1 MLDKL
6 LNYISSQKLFQ
17 PEEKILLAI
26 SGGIDSMVMAHLFEQ
41 TQFHYAIAH
50 CNFQLRGEESEGDQ
64 LLVQN
69 IALESKVPFFTT
81 SFNATEYAN
90 VHGISIQMAAR
101 DLRRAWFDE
110 LLSNEKYALI
120 ATAHHLNDSI
130 ETVLFNLAKGTGI
143 SGLKGIPS
151 INGKYIRPMMFAT
164 RNMIHDFA
172 KDNHVIWREDQSNSS
187 IKYHRNLIRHNII
200 PELQKINPNL
210 EQRFAHTAERIA
222 ATERVFNHMVNQVK
236 NELLIGIPD
245 GFKIEKAKLKSMLES
260 RIILFEILEK
270 FGFNYDQVCNVLLS
284 IDGQSGKYFYS
295 SKYQLTIDRLFLY
308 ISPRSGEDLTENFVE
323 ANTHSIEA
331 ETCLLTFERVK
342 TEEVEFS
349 KDNNMAFVDY
359 DKLKFPLTIR
369 AWQHG
374 DRFQPL
380 GMQHKK
386 KLSDFMIDEKI
397 PLNLKKHVL
406 LLTSGKN
413 VVWVIGHRIDD
424 RFKIS
429 EKTMNVYKICNTL
442 NDDKSI

>member
-1 MLDKL
+1 
-6 LNYISSQKLFQ
+6 
-17 PEEKILLAI
+17 
-26 SGGIDSMVMAHLFEQ
+26 
-41 TQFHYAIAH
+41 
-50 CNFQLRGEESEGDQ
+50 
-64 LLVQN
+64 
-69 IALESKVPFFTT
+69 VPFFTT

-200 PELQKINPNL
+200 PELKKINPNL
-210 EQRFAHTAERIA
+210 EQTFAHTAERIA
-222 ATERVFNHMVNQVK
+222 ATERVFSHMVNQVK
-236 NELLIGIPD
+236 NELLIGIAD
-245 GFKIEKAKLKSMLES
+245 GFKIEKAKLKSINES

-295 SKYQLTIDRLFLY
+295 SEYQLTIDRLFLY
-308 ISPRSGEDLTENFVE
+308 ISPRTGEDLTENSVE

-331 ETCLLTFERVK
+331 ETFLLTFERVK

-397 PLNLKKHVL
+397 PLNLKKQVL

-413 VVWVIGHRIDD
+413 VAWVIGHRIDD